1 MRTVVRKRV
10 YIASQKAQYIKYYV
24 ATMPGVLINSNHGS
38 YLLVSPQIA
47 SNVDCVG
54 SDIIC

>member
-24 ATMPGVLINSNHGS
+24 ATMPGVLNHGS